1 MTIFYD
7 FLHRN
12 DRLPGTG
19 TGAFF
24 TVPVPPKFSGSG
36 SATLVWPGAESV
48 ILNEAAPAMLL
59 ELGTYYLIKITLH
72 YQIRNFNPFFFKFS
86 KKFVFN
92 PIQIRVLRNFMKS
105 PIQILKVWFNM
116 IREYS
121 QIFFIRGN
129 PDTKWK
135 NKTTMYKGS
144 QMYFKQIHTLKSFW
158 FVFVFFTER
167 KWNLLK
173 NIKFRKI
180 THNFCENR
188 ILVGGKKGGD

>member
-1 MTIFYD
+1 MSRIRIIWSCWTSGTKLHSTASLSVCFSGKSWRSFTI

-92 PIQIRVLRNFMKS
+92 PIQIRVIWNFMKS
-105 PIQILKVWFNM
+105 PILIL
-116 IREYS
+116 IR
-121 QIFFIRGN
+121 Q
-129 PDTKWK
+129 K
-135 NKTTMYKGS
+135 NHS
-144 QMYFKQIHTLKSFW
+144 
-158 FVFVFFTER
+158 
-167 KWNLLK
+167 LLSSDK
-173 NIKFRKI
+173 KIK
-180 THNFCENR
+180 
-188 ILVGGKKGGD
+188 